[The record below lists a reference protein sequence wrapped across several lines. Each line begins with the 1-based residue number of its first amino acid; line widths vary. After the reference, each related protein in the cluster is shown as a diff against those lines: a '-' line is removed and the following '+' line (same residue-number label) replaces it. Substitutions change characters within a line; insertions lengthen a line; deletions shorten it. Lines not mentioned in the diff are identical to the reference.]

1 MPGPVDVPVVGR
13 LRFDLLPGYEFEWYA
28 TARDMESP
36 SRAVIGELRIDVD
49 MGTGILVV
57 RLGRIA
63 EVLPA
68 DEPRLD

>member
-1 MPGPVDVPVVGR
+1 MPQD
-13 LRFDLLPGYEFEWYA
+13 EFEWYS
-28 TARDMESP
+28 TTRDMVSP